1 MSLSSQ
7 SVPWNRLLPMTM
19 NHHGQPGGQ
28 PYPRP
33 YLEPGANPTWIGRVQ
48 PGNYQPAPGNPTT
61 LPRQTWARPPAPPAR
76 PSWGTLPLLIS
87 ATVLVLGSLF
97 LVVPFLLG
105 NTGITGFVIGFIAS
119 LIPLSVVLLT
129 VRLIDR
135 WEPEPKR
142 LLWFA
147 FTWGAAVS
155 IAGTLLIQPLF
166 ALAAPT
172 SSEEAFTYFM
182 ATVQAPIVE
191 EFTKSLGLLVLIL
204 AARKYFDGPVDGVV
218 FAFTIA
224 AGFAFTENI
233 LYFGREIASS
243 TDPST
248 DLIRIFILRGVMSP
262 FAHAVFTGTTGLI
275 MGFAARKWHSGYA
288 FLAFFIGLLPAM
300 FLHNRWNS
308 MGQNFLVEY
317 FVVQVPI
324 FLVAAAGI
332 ILLRVAEG
340 KLTRQRLLEYA
351 RAGWFTP
358 AEVEMLATA
367 RGRRQAIGWASPRGR
382 GAQMK
387 AFIKAATALAFTR
400 QRVLSGR
407 DVHVHQQDELEL
419 LRSIPSLRAAVLQ

>member
-1 MSLSSQ
+1 MSS
-7 SVPWNRLLPMTM
+7 N
-19 NHHGQPGGQ
+19 QPGRHDGQ
-28 PYPRP
+28 RPYPRP
-33 YLEPGANPTWIGRVQ
+33 FVEPGANPTWIGHIQ
-48 PGNYQPAPGNPTT
+48 PGNYQPAPGNPAP
-61 LPRQTWARPPAPPAR
+61 LGNQSWAVAPQGMQRRSA
-76 PSWGTLPLLIS
+76 GLLPLL
-87 ATVLVLGSLF
+87 LVGGILAFGSLL

-105 NTGITGFVIGFIAS
+105 NTGVAGFIIGFIAS
-119 LIPLSVVLLT
+119 LIPLSIVLLT
-129 VRLIDR
+129 VRWIDR

-155 IAGTLLIQPLF
+155 IAATLLIQPLF

-172 SSEEAFTYFM
+172 TSEDAYSYFM

-191 EFTKSLGLLVLIL
+191 EFSKSLGLLLLIF

-243 TDPST
+243 SDPGT
-248 DLIRIFILRGVMSP
+248 DLVRIFILRGVMSP
-262 FAHAVFTGTTGLI
+262 FAHAIFTGTTGLI

-288 FLAFFIGLLPAM
+288 VLAFFVGLLPAM

-308 MGQNFLVEY
+308 MGQGFLVEY

-324 FLVAAAGI
+324 FLVAVLGI
-332 ILLRVAEG
+332 VFLRMAEG

-358 AEVEMLATA
+358 AEVDMLATP
-367 RGRRQAIGWASPRGR
+367 RGRRQALGWASSRGR
-382 GAQMK
+382 AAQMR
-387 AFIKAATALAFTR
+387 AFIKAATSLAFTR
-400 QRVLSGR
+400 QRILSGR
-407 DVHVHQQDELEL
+407 DVHVHQHDELEQL
-419 LRSIPSLRAAVLQ
+419 RRIPGLRSAVLL

>member
-1 MSLSSQ
+1 MSS
-7 SVPWNRLLPMTM
+7 
-19 NHHGQPGGQ
+19 HHPGRHDGHR
-28 PYPRP
+28 PHPRIYP
-33 YLEPGANPTWIGRVQ
+33 EPTVNPTWIGHVQ
-48 PGNYQPAPGNPTT
+48 PGNYQPAPGNPAS
-61 LPRQTWARPPAPPAR
+61 LGNQPWAAPPLVAR
-76 PSWGTLPLLIS
+76 RRSPGLLPLLI
-87 ATVLVLGSLF
+87 AGGVLAVGSLL

-105 NTGITGFVIGFIAS
+105 NTGLTGFVIGFIAS
-119 LIPLSVVLLT
+119 LIPLATVLLT

-155 IAGTLLIQPLF
+155 IAATLLIQPVF

-172 SSEEAFTYFM
+172 SSEDAYNYFM

-191 EFTKSLGLLVLIL
+191 EFSKSLGLLLLVF

-233 LYFGREIASS
+233 LYFGREIATSS
-243 TDPST
+243 DPGA
-248 DLIRIFILRGVMSP
+248 DLVRIFILRGVMSP
-262 FAHAVFTGTTGLI
+262 FAHAIFTGTTGLI

-288 FLAFFIGLLPAM
+288 LLAFFFGLLPAM

-308 MGQNFLVEY
+308 MGGDFLAEY
-317 FVVQVPI
+317 FVVQVPL
-324 FLVAAAGI
+324 FLIAVVGI
-332 ILLRVAEG
+332 VLLRLAEG
-340 KLTRQRLLEYA
+340 KLTRHRLLEYA

-358 AEVEMLATA
+358 AEVEMLATT
-367 RGRRQAIGWASPRGR
+367 RGRRQALGWASSRGR
-382 GAQMK
+382 APQMRE
-387 AFIKAATALAFTR
+387 FIRAATSLAFTR

-407 DVHVHQQDELEL
+407 DVPVHQHDELEQ
-419 LRSIPSLRAAVLQ
+419 LRRIPGLRAAVLQ

>member
-1 MSLSSQ
+1 
-7 SVPWNRLLPMTM
+7 MTLDPP
-19 NHHGQPGGQ
+19 GQPRRFPAPAQ
-28 PYPRP
+28 D
-33 YLEPGANPTWIGRVQ
+33 ANPTWMGHVQ
-48 PGNYQPAPGNPTT
+48 PGNYQRAPANPGA
-61 LPRQTWARPPAPPAR
+61 LPRQPWPVPAAPR
-76 PSWGTLPLLIS
+76 PSRGTLPLLIGGG
-87 ATVLVLGSLF
+87 VLVLASLL
-97 LVVPFLLG
+97 LVLPFLLG
-105 NTGITGFVIGFIAS
+105 NTGVTGFVIGFIAS
-119 LIPLSVVLLT
+119 LIPLTLVLLA

-155 IAGTLLIQPLF
+155 IAGTLLIQPIF

-204 AARKYFDGPVDGVV
+204 AAGRYFDGPVDGVV

-243 TDPST
+243 TEPGT
-248 DLIRIFILRGVMSP
+248 DLVRIFILRGVMSP
-262 FAHAVFTGTTGLI
+262 FAHALFTGTTGLI
-275 MGFAARKWHSGYA
+275 MGFAARKWHSGLA
-288 FLAFFIGLLPAM
+288 VLAFFLGLIPAM

-317 FVVQVPI
+317 FVVQVPL
-324 FLVAAAGI
+324 FLIAAAGI
-332 ILLRVAEG
+332 VLLRVAEG

-351 RAGWFTP
+351 RAGWFSP
-358 AEVEMLATA
+358 AEVDMLGTA
-367 RGRRQAIGWASPRGR
+367 RGRRQALRWASSRGR
-382 GAQMK
+382 AAQMR
-387 AFIKAATALAFTR
+387 AFIKSATALAFTR
-400 QRVLSGR
+400 QRILSGR
-407 DVHVHQQDELEL
+407 DVAVHQQDEREHLG
-419 LRSIPSLRAAVLQ
+419 SIPGLRAALLQ

>member
-7 SVPWNRLLPMTM
+7 SVLWNRLLPMTT
-19 NHHGQPGGQ
+19 NHHGQPGGH

-61 LPRQTWARPPAPPAR
+61 LPRQTWALPPAPPVR
-76 PSWGTLPLLIS
+76 RSWGTLPLLIGS
-87 ATVLVLGSLF
+87 VVLVLGSLF

-105 NTGITGFVIGFIAS
+105 NTGITGFIIGFIAS
-119 LIPLSVVLLT
+119 LVPLTVVLLT

-135 WEPEPKR
+135 WEPEPQR

-243 TDPST
+243 ADPST

-288 FLAFFIGLLPAM
+288 VLAFFIGLLPAM

-324 FLVAAAGI
+324 FLVAAVGI

-358 AEVEMLATA
+358 AEVEMLATS
-367 RGRRQAIGWASPRGR
+367 RGRRHALQWASSRGR
-382 GAQMK
+382 GGQMK
-387 AFIKAATALAFTR
+387 SFIKEATALAFTR
-400 QRVLSGR
+400 QRILSGR
-407 DVHVHQQDELEL
+407 DVPAHQHDEREL
-419 LRSIPSLRAAVLQ
+419 LKRIPSLRAAVLQ

>member
-1 MSLSSQ
+1 MSST
-7 SVPWNRLLPMTM
+7 NDGR
-19 NHHGQPGGQ
+19 Q

-33 YLEPGANPTWIGRVQ
+33 YLEPAANPTWIGRVQ
-48 PGNYQPAPGNPTT
+48 PGNFQPAPGNPVD
-61 LPRQTWARPPAPPAR
+61 LPRQHWAAPSPAR
-76 PSWGTLPLLIS
+76 RQWGLLPLLL
-87 ATVLVLGSLF
+87 AGGVLVLGSLV

-105 NTGITGFVIGFIAS
+105 NTGVAGFAIGFIAS
-119 LIPLSVVLLT
+119 LVPLTAVLLA

-135 WEPEPKR
+135 WEPEPRR

-155 IAGTLLIQPLF
+155 VAATLLIQPVF
-166 ALAAPT
+166 ALAAPRT
-172 SSEEAFTYFM
+172 SEDAFAYFM
-182 ATVQAPIVE
+182 ATVEAPVVE
-191 EFTKSLGLLVLIL
+191 EFSKSLGLLLLLL

-243 TDPST
+243 SEPGPDF
-248 DLIRIFILRGVMSP
+248 LRIFILRGVMSP
-262 FAHAVFTGTTGLI
+262 FAHAIFTGTTGLV
-275 MGFAARKWHSGYA
+275 MGFAARKWHAGYA
-288 FLAFFIGLLPAM
+288 VLAFFVGLVPAM

-308 MGQNFLVEY
+308 MGQDFLAEY

-324 FLVAAAGI
+324 FLVAALGI
-332 ILLRVAEG
+332 VLLRLAEG

-367 RGRRQAIGWASPRGR
+367 HGRRQAHRWAASRGR
-382 GAQMK
+382 AAQMR
-387 AFIKAATALAFTR
+387 ALIRGATALAFTR
-400 QRVLSGR
+400 QRILSGR
-407 DVHVHQQDELEL
+407 DVQLHQQDELEQL
-419 LRSIPSLRAAVLQ
+419 QGIPALRSAVLQ

>member
-1 MSLSSQ
+1 MSLSSH
-7 SVPWNRLLPMTM
+7 SMPWNRLVSMTM
-19 NHHGQPGGQ
+19 NPNGQPGGQ

-33 YLEPGANPTWIGRVQ
+33 YLEPAANPTWIGRVQ
-48 PGNYQPAPGNPTT
+48 PGNFQPAPGNPAS
-61 LPRQTWARPPAPPAR
+61 LPQQTWAMPPAPR
-76 PSWGTLPLLIS
+76 GRSLGTLPLVITG
-87 ATVLVLGSLF
+87 AVLALASLL

-105 NTGITGFVIGFIAS
+105 NTGVTGFVVGFIAS

-243 TDPST
+243 TDPGT
-248 DLIRIFILRGVMSP
+248 DLVRIFILRGVMSP

-275 MGFAARKWHSGYA
+275 MGFAARKWHPGYA
-288 FLAFFIGLLPAM
+288 VLAFFIGLLPAM

-308 MGQNFLVEY
+308 MGQDFLVEY

-324 FLVAAAGI
+324 FLVAAVGI

-340 KLTRQRLLEYA
+340 KLTRQRLMEYA

-367 RGRRQAIGWASPRGR
+367 KGRKHAVRWASSRGR
-382 GAQMK
+382 GPQMK
-387 AFIKAATALAFTR
+387 AFIKGATALAFTR
-400 QRVLSGR
+400 QRILSGR
-407 DVHVHQQDELEL
+407 DVHLHQHDELEH
-419 LRSIPSLRAAVLQ
+419 LRSIPGLRAAVLQ

>member
-1 MSLSSQ
+1 
-7 SVPWNRLLPMTM
+7 MTT
-19 NHHGQPGGQ
+19 NHPGDGSGNQ

-33 YLEPGANPTWIGRVQ
+33 YVEPSANPTWIGRVQ
-48 PGNYQPAPGNPTT
+48 PANYQPAPGNPSH
-61 LPRQTWARPPAPPAR
+61 LPQGGWAGSQLPPAR
-76 PSWGTLPLLIS
+76 RAPGTLPLLI
-87 ATVLVLGSLF
+87 AGGILAMGSLL

-105 NTGITGFVIGFIAS
+105 NTGVTGFVIGFIAS
-119 LIPLSVVLLT
+119 LIPLSIVLLA

-166 ALAAPT
+166 AGAAPT

-243 TDPST
+243 TDPGT
-248 DLIRIFILRGVMSP
+248 DLVRIFILRGVMSP
-262 FAHAVFTGTTGLI
+262 FAHALFTGTTGLI
-275 MGFAARKWHSGYA
+275 MGFAARKWHTGYA
-288 FLAFFIGLLPAM
+288 VLAFFVGLLPAM

-308 MGQNFLVEY
+308 MGQDFLVDY
-317 FVVQVPI
+317 FVIQVPI
-324 FLVAAAGI
+324 FLISALGI
-332 ILLRVAEG
+332 VFLRLAEG

-351 RAGWFTP
+351 RAGWFTS
-358 AEVEMLATA
+358 AEVEMLATSRGSRQA
-367 RGRRQAIGWASPRGR
+367 VRWAASRGRK
-382 GAQMK
+382 AQMR
-387 AFIKAATALAFTR
+387 AFIKGATALAFTR
-400 QRVLSGR
+400 QRILSGR
-407 DVHVHQQDELEL
+407 DVTVHQQDE
-419 LRSIPSLRAAVLQ
+419 RDYLRAIPALRTAVLQ

>member
-1 MSLSSQ
+1 
-7 SVPWNRLLPMTM
+7 MTM
-19 NHHGQPGGQ
+19 NHHGQPGGH
-28 PYPRP
+28 PNPRP
-33 YLEPGANPTWIGRVQ
+33 YLEPGANPTWMGRVQ
-48 PGNYQPAPGNPTT
+48 PANYQQAPGNPAS
-61 LPRQTWARPPAPPAR
+61 LPHQTWAIPPAPR
-76 PSWGTLPLLIS
+76 RSMGTLPLVIGGAILALAS
-87 ATVLVLGSLF
+87 LLLVL
-97 LVVPFLLG
+97 PFLLG

-119 LIPLSVVLLT
+119 LIPLSAVLLT

-155 IAGTLLIQPLF
+155 IAGTLLIQPVF

-172 SSEEAFTYFM
+172 TSEEAFTYFM

-243 TDPST
+243 TDPGT
-248 DLIRIFILRGVMSP
+248 DFVRIFILRGVMSP

-275 MGFAARKWHSGYA
+275 MGFAARRWHPGYA
-288 FLAFFIGLLPAM
+288 VLAFFIGLLPAM

-308 MGQNFLVEY
+308 MGQDFLVEY

-324 FLVAAAGI
+324 FLIAAVGI
-332 ILLRVAEG
+332 ILLRIAEG

-358 AEVEMLATA
+358 AEVEMLGTS
-367 RGRRQAIGWASPRGR
+367 RGRRQALRWAWTRGR
-382 GAQMK
+382 TAQMR
-387 AFIKAATALAFTR
+387 AFIKGATALAFTR
-400 QRVLSGR
+400 QRILSGR
-407 DVHVHQQDELEL
+407 DVPVHQHDELEH
-419 LRSIPSLRAAVLQ
+419 LREIPALRAAVLQ

>member
-1 MSLSSQ
+1 MSLSSH
-7 SVPWNRLLPMTM
+7 SVLWNRLFPMTM
-19 NHHGQPGGQ
+19 NHHGQ

-48 PGNYQPAPGNPTT
+48 PGNYQPAPGNPTS
-61 LPRQTWARPPAPPAR
+61 LPRQTWAMPPAPQGR
-76 PSWGTLPLLIS
+76 KSWGMLPLLVVG
-87 ATVLVLGSLF
+87 TVLVLGSLL

-105 NTGITGFVIGFIAS
+105 NTGIAGFVIGFIAS

-135 WEPEPKR
+135 WEPEPRR

-155 IAGTLLIQPLF
+155 IAGTLLIQPIF

-243 TDPST
+243 TDPGT
-248 DLIRIFILRGVMSP
+248 DLVRIFILRGVMSP

-288 FLAFFIGLLPAM
+288 VLAFFVGLLPAM

-324 FLVAAAGI
+324 FLIAAAGI
-332 ILLRVAEG
+332 ILLRYAEG

-358 AEVEMLATA
+358 AEVEMLATS
-367 RGRRQAIGWASPRGR
+367 RGRRQAVRWASSRGR
-382 GAQMK
+382 GNQMK
-387 AFIKAATALAFTR
+387 SFIKGATALAFTR
-400 QRVLSGR
+400 QRILSGR
-407 DVHVHQQDELEL
+407 DVHVHQHDELEH

>member
-1 MSLSSQ
+1 MSSD
-7 SVPWNRLLPMTM
+7 
-19 NHHGQPGGQ
+19 HPGHSGGHQ

-33 YLEPGANPTWIGRVQ
+33 YLEPAANPTWIGRVQ
-48 PGNYQPAPGNPTT
+48 PGNYQPAPGNPGN
-61 LPRQTWARPPAPPAR
+61 LPPQTWAAPPASR
-76 PSWGTLPLLIS
+76 GRRSPSTLPLLVAGAI
-87 ATVLVLGSLF
+87 LVFGSLL

-135 WEPEPKR
+135 WEPEPNR

-172 SSEEAFTYFM
+172 TSEEAFTFFM

-191 EFTKSLGLLVLIL
+191 EFTKSLGLLLLIL
-204 AARKYFDGPVDGVV
+204 GARKYFDGPVDGVV

-243 TDPST
+243 SEPGT
-248 DLIRIFILRGVMSP
+248 DLVRIFILRGVMSP
-262 FAHAVFTGTTGLI
+262 FAHAIFTGTTGLI
-275 MGFAARKWHSGYA
+275 MGFAARRWHSGYA
-288 FLAFFIGLLPAM
+288 VLAFVIGLLPAM

-308 MGQNFLVEY
+308 MGQDFLLDY

-324 FLVAAAGI
+324 FLIAALGI
-332 ILLRVAEG
+332 IFLRVAEG

-358 AEVEMLATA
+358 AEVEMLATSQGRRHA
-367 RGRRQAIGWASPRGR
+367 VRWAASRGRA
-382 GAQMK
+382 AQMR
-387 AFIKAATALAFTR
+387 AFIKGATALAFTR
-400 QRVLSGR
+400 QRILSGR
-407 DVHVHQQDELEL
+407 DVPVHQQDELEH
-419 LRSIPSLRAAVLQ
+419 LRAIPGLRAAVLH

>member
-1 MSLSSQ
+1 MS
-7 SVPWNRLLPMTM
+7 T
-19 NHHGQPGGQ
+19 NHHGHPGGQ

-48 PGNYQPAPGNPTT
+48 PGNYQPAPGNPAS
-61 LPRQTWARPPAPPAR
+61 LPQQTWAMPPAPR
-76 PSWGTLPLLIS
+76 SRRSMGTLPLVIVGAVLALAS
-87 ATVLVLGSLF
+87 LMLVL
-97 LVVPFLLG
+97 PFLLG
-105 NTGITGFVIGFIAS
+105 NTGVTGFVIGFIAS
-119 LIPLSVVLLT
+119 LIPLSIVLLT

-155 IAGTLLIQPLF
+155 IAGTLLIQPVF

-243 TDPST
+243 TDPGT
-248 DLIRIFILRGVMSP
+248 DFVRIFILRGLMSP

-288 FLAFFIGLLPAM
+288 VLAFFVGLLPAM

-332 ILLRVAEG
+332 VLLRVAEG

-358 AEVEMLATA
+358 AEVEMLATSRGRKQAVRWAAA
-367 RGRRQAIGWASPRGR
+367 RGRGS
-382 GAQMK
+382 QMK
-387 AFIKAATALAFTR
+387 AFIKGATALAFTR
-400 QRVLSGR
+400 QRILSGR
-407 DVHVHQQDELEL
+407 DVHVHQQDELDH
-419 LRSIPSLRAAVLQ
+419 LRSIPGLRAAVLQ

>member
-1 MSLSSQ
+1 MSLSSHPL
-7 SVPWNRLLPMTM
+7 PWNRLLPMST
-19 NHHGQPGGQ
+19 NHHGQPGGH

-48 PGNYQPAPGNPTT
+48 PGNYQPAPGNPTS
-61 LPRQTWARPPAPPAR
+61 LPQQTWAVPPAPAGR
-76 PSWGTLPLLIS
+76 RTWGTLPLLIVGG
-87 ATVLVLGSLF
+87 VLALGSLL

-119 LIPLSVVLLT
+119 LIPLTVVLLT

-172 SSEEAFTYFM
+172 TSEEAFTYFM

-243 TDPST
+243 TDPGT
-248 DLIRIFILRGVMSP
+248 DLVRIFILRGVMSP

-288 FLAFFIGLLPAM
+288 VLAFFIGLLPAM

-324 FLVAAAGI
+324 FLVAAVGI

-358 AEVEMLATA
+358 AEVEMLATS
-367 RGRRQAIGWASPRGR
+367 RGRRQALRWASARGR

-387 AFIKAATALAFTR
+387 AFIKEATALAFTR
-400 QRVLSGR
+400 QRILSGR
-407 DVHVHQQDELEL
+407 DIQVHQHDELEHL
-419 LRSIPSLRAAVLQ
+419 RTIPALRSAVLA

>member
-1 MSLSSQ
+1 MSLSSH
-7 SVPWNRLLPMTM
+7 PALWNRLITMTM
-19 NHHGQPGGQ
+19 NPHGQAGGH

-48 PGNYQPAPGNPTT
+48 PANYQPAPGNPAS
-61 LPRQTWARPPAPPAR
+61 LPQQTWAMPPAPR
-76 PSWGTLPLLIS
+76 SRRSLGTLPLIIIGG
-87 ATVLVLGSLF
+87 VLALASLL

-105 NTGITGFVIGFIAS
+105 NTGVTGFVIGFMAS

-129 VRLIDR
+129 VRFIDR

-243 TDPST
+243 TDPGT
-248 DLIRIFILRGVMSP
+248 DLVRIFILRGVMSP

-288 FLAFFIGLLPAM
+288 VLAFFIGLIPAM

-324 FLVAAAGI
+324 FLVAAVGI

-358 AEVEMLATA
+358 AEVEMLATS
-367 RGRRQAIGWASPRGR
+367 RGRRQAVRWASSRGR
-382 GAQMK
+382 ASQMK
-387 AFIKAATALAFTR
+387 AFIREATALAFTR

-407 DVHVHQQDELEL
+407 DVHVHQQDELEHL
-419 LRSIPSLRAAVLQ
+419 SSIPGLRAAVLQ

>member
-1 MSLSSQ
+1 MSSDH
-7 SVPWNRLLPMTM
+7 PG
-19 NHHGQPGGQ
+19 HPGGHQ

-33 YLEPGANPTWIGRVQ
+33 CLEPGANPTWIGHVQ
-48 PGNYQPAPGNPTT
+48 PGNYQPAPGNPGS
-61 LPRQTWARPPAPPAR
+61 LPQQAWPAPPAPR
-76 PSWGTLPLLIS
+76 ARRSPGTLPLLLAGAI
-87 ATVLVLGSLF
+87 LVFGSLL

-105 NTGITGFVIGFIAS
+105 NTGIAGFVIGFIAS
-119 LIPLSVVLLT
+119 LVPLSVVLLT

-135 WEPEPKR
+135 WEPEPNR

-172 SSEEAFTYFM
+172 TSEEAFTYFM

-191 EFTKSLGLLVLIL
+191 EFTKSLGLLLLIL
-204 AARKYFDGPVDGVV
+204 GARKYFDGPVDGVV

-243 TDPST
+243 SEPGT
-248 DLIRIFILRGVMSP
+248 DLVRIFILRGVMSP
-262 FAHAVFTGTTGLI
+262 FAHAIFTGTTGLI
-275 MGFAARKWHSGYA
+275 MGFAARRWHSGYA
-288 FLAFFIGLLPAM
+288 VLAFAIGLLPAM

-308 MGQNFLVEY
+308 MGQDFLLDY

-324 FLVAAAGI
+324 FLIAALGI
-332 ILLRVAEG
+332 IFLRIAEG

-358 AEVEMLATA
+358 AEVEMLATSQ
-367 RGRRQAIGWASPRGR
+367 GRRQAVRWAASRGR
-382 GAQMK
+382 AAQMR
-387 AFIKAATALAFTR
+387 AFIKGATALAFTR
-400 QRVLSGR
+400 QRILSGR
-407 DVHVHQQDELEL
+407 DVPVHQRDELDH
-419 LRSIPSLRAAVLQ
+419 LRGIPALRAAVLT

>member
-1 MSLSSQ
+1 MSLSSH
-7 SVPWNRLLPMTM
+7 SMPWNRLLPMTM
-19 NHHGQPGGQ
+19 NHHGQPGGHQ
-28 PYPRP
+28 YPRP

-48 PGNYQPAPGNPTT
+48 PGNYQPAPGNPAT
-61 LPRQTWARPPAPPAR
+61 LPRQTWAGPPAQR
-76 PSWGTLPLLIS
+76 SRTGTLPLLI
-87 ATVLVLGSLF
+87 VGGILVLASLI
-97 LVVPFLLG
+97 LVLPFLLG
-105 NTGITGFVIGFIAS
+105 NTGVTGFVIGFIAS
-119 LIPLSVVLLT
+119 LVPLTVVLLT

-243 TDPST
+243 TDPGT
-248 DLIRIFILRGVMSP
+248 DLVRIFILRGVMSP

-275 MGFAARKWHSGYA
+275 MGFAARRWHTGYA
-288 FLAFFIGLLPAM
+288 VLAFFIGLLPAM

-324 FLVAAAGI
+324 FLVAAVGI
-332 ILLRVAEG
+332 ILLRLAEG

-358 AEVEMLATA
+358 AEVEMLATS
-367 RGRRQAIGWASPRGR
+367 RGRRQAVRWASTRGR
-382 GAQMK
+382 RDAMK
-387 AFIKAATALAFTR
+387 SFIKGATALAFTR
-400 QRVLSGR
+400 QRILSGR
-407 DVHVHQQDELEL
+407 DVHLHQQDELDH
-419 LRSIPSLRAAVLQ
+419 LRSIPGLRAAVLQ

>member
-1 MSLSSQ
+1 
-7 SVPWNRLLPMTM
+7 MTM
-19 NHHGQPGGQ
+19 NPHGQ

-33 YLEPGANPTWIGRVQ
+33 YVEPGANPTWMGRVQ
-48 PGNYQPAPGNPTT
+48 PANYQHAPGNPAS
-61 LPRQTWARPPAPPAR
+61 LPQQTWAMPPAPKR
-76 PSWGTLPLLIS
+76 SMGTLPLVIGGGILALAS
-87 ATVLVLGSLF
+87 LLLVL
-97 LVVPFLLG
+97 PFLLG
-105 NTGITGFVIGFIAS
+105 NTGITGFVIGFVAS
-119 LIPLSVVLLT
+119 LIPLTVVLLT

-204 AARKYFDGPVDGVV
+204 AARKYFDGPVDGIV

-243 TDPST
+243 TDPGT
-248 DLIRIFILRGVMSP
+248 DFVRIFILRGLMSP

-275 MGFAARKWHSGYA
+275 MGFAARRWHPGYA
-288 FLAFFIGLLPAM
+288 VLAFFVGLLPAM

-308 MGQNFLVEY
+308 MGQDFLVEY

-324 FLVAAAGI
+324 FLTATVGI

-358 AEVEMLATA
+358 AEVEMLGTS
-367 RGRRQAIGWASPRGR
+367 RGRRQALRWASSRGR
-382 GAQMK
+382 TAQMRN
-387 AFIKAATALAFTR
+387 FIKGATALAFTR
-400 QRVLSGR
+400 QRILSGR
-407 DVHVHQQDELEL
+407 DVPVHQHDELEH
-419 LRSIPSLRAAVLQ
+419 LRAIPALRAAVLQ

>member
-1 MSLSSQ
+1 MS
-7 SVPWNRLLPMTM
+7 M
-19 NHHGQPGGQ
+19 NHPGQPGGQ

-48 PGNYQPAPGNPTT
+48 PGNYQPAPGNPTS
-61 LPRQTWARPPAPPAR
+61 LPQQTWAVPQAPQGR
-76 PSWGTLPLLIS
+76 RHQSTLPLLVVGG
-87 ATVLVLGSLF
+87 VLALGSLL

-105 NTGITGFVIGFIAS
+105 NTGVTGFVIGFMVS

-166 ALAAPT
+166 AIAAPT
-172 SSEEAFTYFM
+172 TSEEAYTYFM

-243 TDPST
+243 TDPGT
-248 DLIRIFILRGVMSP
+248 DLVRIFILRGVMSP
-262 FAHAVFTGTTGLI
+262 FAHAIFTGTTGLI
-275 MGFAARKWHSGYA
+275 MGFAARRWHSGYA
-288 FLAFFIGLLPAM
+288 VLAFFVGLLPAM

-308 MGQNFLVEY
+308 MGQDFLVDY
-317 FVVQVPI
+317 FVIQVPI
-324 FLVAAAGI
+324 FLIAALGI
-332 ILLRVAEG
+332 VFLRLAEG

-358 AEVEMLATA
+358 AEVEMLATSQ
-367 RGRRQAIGWASPRGR
+367 GRRQAIRWAGSRGR

-387 AFIKAATALAFTR
+387 AFINGATALAFTR
-400 QRVLSGR
+400 QRILSGR
-407 DVHVHQQDELEL
+407 DVHLHQRDELDH
-419 LRSIPSLRAAVLQ
+419 LRAIPALRAAVLQ